1 MRRIV
6 GTVLSSLGHIQDGG
20 GDPDH
25 ADPSDVRED
34 TVYANGSLVG
44 TLEVGYVVPDALPS
58 TDYAD
63 ALQVVYEYLVL
74 PLTQYG
80 DNPVYSLT
88 STRVHIGALP
98 KNPPATAC
106 LVVRDGG
113 PFGMK
118 GGDSQLENA
127 RVQIDCYG
135 TGDSLQ
141 SARQVARKVALHM
154 KRAKNVR
161 VTSGLIVGAS
171 WSGGG
176 SEIWIPDGVRPFVPV
191 YFRVSVTP

>member
-6 GTVLSSLGHIQDGG
+6 GTVLSSLGHLQDGV
-20 GDPDH
+20 DPDH

-34 TVYANGSLVG
+34 TIYANGSLVG
-44 TLEVGYVVPDALPS
+44 ELVVGYVVPDALPS

-63 ALQVVYEYLVL
+63 ALQVVYEYLSL

-98 KNPPATAC
+98 KNPPTTAC

-113 PFGMK
+113 PFNFVSGTP
-118 GGDSQLENA
+118 LESA
-127 RVQIDCYG
+127 RIQVDCYG
-135 TGDSLQ
+135 TADSLQ
-141 SARQVARKVALHM
+141 SARQVARKTVLHM
-154 KRAKNVR
+154 QRGKNVR
-161 VTSGLIVGAS
+161 VTSGLVVGAK
-171 WSGGG
+171 WVGGG
-176 SEIWIPDGVRPFVPV
+176 SEIATPSGVRPFIPL
-191 YFRVSVTP
+191 YFKVSVTP